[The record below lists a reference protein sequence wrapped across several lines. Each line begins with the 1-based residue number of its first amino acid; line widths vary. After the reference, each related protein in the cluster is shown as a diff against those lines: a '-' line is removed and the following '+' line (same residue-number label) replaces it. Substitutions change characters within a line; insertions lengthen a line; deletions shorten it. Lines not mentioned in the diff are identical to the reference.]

1 MAATQPLQ
9 KLSEN
14 FFMTLSVPSIKNKVV
29 RIFYV
34 LSFLIFPMV
43 DASEENLIALSILG
57 VVQDAGYPQA
67 GCMAKHCIPAWK
79 KPSLRRGATSLA
91 VIDSRRKVT
100 YLFEATP
107 NFPEQLYS
115 LQTIAPDHQ
124 LSGIFITHAH
134 IGHYTGLMYLGHEAM
149 ASNDVPVYAMPRMRD
164 FLLNNAPWSQ
174 LLEYEN
180 IKLRPL
186 KADSEVALGSVLI
199 TPFLVPHRDE
209 FSETVGYKI
218 KGPNHTA
225 LFIPDI
231 NKWELWERDIVTEI
245 RTVDYAFIDATFFSP
260 GELPGRDMSKVP
272 HPLVIESMEKFQTLE
287 PIEKQKIFFIH
298 MNHTN
303 PMLDAKSKA
312 SDVVKNKGFN
322 IAEEGMQFEL

>member
-1 MAATQPLQ
+1 
-9 KLSEN
+9 
-14 FFMTLSVPSIKNKVV
+14 
-29 RIFYV
+29 
-34 LSFLIFPMV
+34 
-43 DASEENLIALSILG
+43 
-57 VVQDAGYPQA
+57 
-67 GCMAKHCIPAWK
+67 
-79 KPSLRRGATSLA
+79 
-91 VIDSRRKVT
+91 
-100 YLFEATP
+100 
-107 NFPEQLYS
+107 
-115 LQTIAPDHQ
+115 
-124 LSGIFITHAH
+124 
-134 IGHYTGLMYLGHEAM
+134 M
-149 ASNDVPVYAMPRMRD
+149 ASTNVPVYAMPRMRD

-174 LLEYEN
+174 LSEYEN
-180 IKLRPL
+180 IKLSL
-186 KADSEVALGSVLI
+186 LNADSEVVLGSVSI

-245 RTVDYAFIDATFFSP
+245 RNVDYAFIDATFFSP

-272 HPLVIESMEKFQTLE
+272 HPLVTESMEKFQSLE

-303 PMLDAKSKA
+303 PMLDAESKA
-312 SDVVKNKGFN
+312 SDIVQNEGFN

>member
-1 MAATQPLQ
+1 MA
-9 KLSEN
+9 
-14 FFMTLSVPSIKNKVV
+14 LSVPSIKNKVI
-29 RIFYV
+29 RTFYV
-34 LSFLIFPMV
+34 LHILIFPIV
-43 DASEENLIALSILG
+43 EASEENLIALSILG

-67 GCMAKHCIPAWK
+67 GCMAKHCIPAWEES
-79 KPSLRRGATSLA
+79 SLRRGATSLA
-91 VIDSRRKVT
+91 VIDSKGKAT

-107 NFPEQLYS
+107 NFPEQLYL

-124 LSGIFITHAH
+124 LSGIFLTHAH

-149 ASNDVPVYAMPRMRD
+149 ASTNVPVYAMPRMRD

-174 LLEYEN
+174 LSEYEN
-180 IKLRPL
+180 IKLSL
-186 KADSEVALGSVLI
+186 LNADSEVVLGSVSI

-245 RTVDYAFIDATFFSP
+245 RNVDYAFIDATFFSP
-260 GELPGRDMSKVP
+260 
-272 HPLVIESMEKFQTLE
+272 
-287 PIEKQKIFFIH
+287 
-298 MNHTN
+298 
-303 PMLDAKSKA
+303 
-312 SDVVKNKGFN
+312 
-322 IAEEGMQFEL
+322 